1 MRHLHPT
8 STSAGQETT
17 RPKLYGQEQMASL
30 AELMAEI
37 CSMPGNWFQQDFLGR
52 YVGTE
57 IAKALSSP
65 RLLQQDSALSE
76 SKLALY
82 QKVLG
87 LSVTYFHHLS
97 LVFKGLFFSLS
108 PFTSLLCSWSLACFI
123 LEDKSSW
130 KSEAVL
136 LSHSP
141 PSQTENTKEEAPRLS
156 SSIADYSLDH
166 NFNRK
171 RGLIVYTQI
180 SVRVHPSA
188 CSWSSSCLSNNPW
201 WLKIDFSR
209 NRKEHFANMF
219 NGVLLIVLA
228 HMGSKVCQKREE
240 SAWMPPTCMH
250 THLHMHIHAHTW
262 TKNLS
267 CCIAVFLTVY
277 ESIVDLLQC
286 PPDSF
291 QSHVWERE
299 GNRPAILLLTQG
311 NRGPQDKCLCW
322 SRKQW

>member
-1 MRHLHPT
+1 M
-8 STSAGQETT
+8 
-17 RPKLYGQEQMASL
+17 
-30 AELMAEI
+30 
-37 CSMPGNWFQQDFLGR
+37 
-52 YVGTE
+52 
-57 IAKALSSP
+57 
-65 RLLQQDSALSE
+65 
-76 SKLALY
+76 
-82 QKVLG
+82 LG

-97 LVFKGLFFSLS
+97 LVFKGLFCSLS
-108 PFTSLLCSWSLACFI
+108 PFTSLLCSWSPTCFI

-166 NFNRK
+166 NFNKK

-180 SVRVHPSA
+180 FVCAHPSA

-201 WLKIDFSR
+201 WLKIDFPR

-228 HMGSKVCQKREE
+228 QMGSKVCQKRKE

-250 THLHMHIHAHTW
+250 THVHMHIHAHTC
-262 TKNLS
+262 TENLS
-267 CCIAVFLTVY
+267 LYSC
-277 ESIVDLLQC
+277 LLNC
-286 PPDSF
+286 LWKHRWPASVSSF
-291 QSHVWERE
+291 WSHVWEQD
-299 GNRPAILLLTQG
+299 GNRPAILLLAQG
-311 NRGPQDKCLCW
+311 NRSPQGKCLC
-322 SRKQW
+322 